1 MKKTILER
9 VGMTIKHVRETFIA
23 DDEVRKSTQEGLGM
37 IVGNGSST
45 ISNYEAGE
53 INMKLQDIANIF
65 SVYSYDIVLFA
76 LPNIALKDV
85 PKNKRLEKYTEWV
98 TINRMLLDIDEEA
111 VRKILQSFG
120 HDINI

>member
-37 IVGNGSST
+37 IVGKGRST

-76 LPNIALKDV
+76 LPIIALKDV
-85 PKNKRLEKYTEWV
+85 AKNKRLEKYTEWV

>member
-23 DDEVRKSTQEGLGM
+23 DDEVRKSTQERLGM
-37 IVGNGSST
+37 IVGKGRST
-45 ISNYEAGE
+45 ISNYETGE

-65 SVYSYDIVLFA
+65 RVYGYDIVLFA
-76 LPNIALKDV
+76 LPNVALKDV

>member
-1 MKKTILER
+1 MKRTILER
-9 VGMTIKHVRETFIA
+9 VGMTIKHVRETSIA
-23 DDEVRKSTQEGLGM
+23 DEEVKISTQERLGM
-37 IVGNGSST
+37 IVGKGRST
-45 ISNYEAGE
+45 ISNYETGE

-65 SVYSYDIVLFA
+65 RVYGYDIVLFA
-76 LPNIALKDV
+76 LPNVALKDI

>member
-1 MKKTILER
+1 MKKTIFER

-37 IVGNGSST
+37 IVGKGRST

>member
-37 IVGNGSST
+37 IVGKGRST

>member
-1 MKKTILER
+1 
-9 VGMTIKHVRETFIA
+9 
-23 DDEVRKSTQEGLGM
+23 M
-37 IVGNGSST
+37 IVGKGRST
-45 ISNYEAGE
+45 ISNYETGE

-65 SVYSYDIVLFA
+65 RVYGYDIVLFA
-76 LPNIALKDV
+76 LPNVALKDV

>member
-23 DDEVRKSTQEGLGM
+23 DDEVRKSTQERLGM
-37 IVGNGSST
+37 IVGKGRST
-45 ISNYEAGE
+45 ISNYETGE

-65 SVYSYDIVLFA
+65 RVQGYDIVLFA
-76 LPNIALKDV
+76 LPNVALKDV

>member
-1 MKKTILER
+1 MRKTILER

-37 IVGNGSST
+37 IVGKGRST

-76 LPNIALKDV
+76 LPNIALKDI

>member
-37 IVGNGSST
+37 IVGKGRST

-85 PKNKRLEKYTEWV
+85 PKNKRLDRV
-98 TINRMLLDIDEEA
+98 GDD
-111 VRKILQSFG
+111 
-120 HDINI
+120 